1 MEQFNIQE
9 YLDSGV
15 IELYVFDQLSEA
27 EREAVEKLAAQYP
40 EIQNEIAEVENAM
53 GAYHT
58 LEGLTPPDYILSNIL
73 AETAALPAITTAPD
87 PSLKEVK
94 ALPRKSMAWLPIAA
108 AVVGLALAG
117 WMFMEKQTAQLNAD
131 KLQQELWA
139 LRSKEQDCAKDLAF
153 ADKQLTI
160 LRQQEG
166 NKRVVVKNID
176 ATKKQPIAAVYWNQ
190 SQRFAHLDL
199 IDLSNPG
206 SGKQYQ
212 LWAFVEGQAAPVSIG
227 VVSWE
232 DIQKGVISFKFDQ
245 KPAAFAISLERFGGS
260 PTPTDVRGASAPLEN
275 IKG

>member
-53 GAYHT
+53 GAYHA

-73 AETAALPAITTAPD
+73 AETATVPVAPVASGPLVQALP
-87 PSLKEVK
+87 K
-94 ALPRKSMAWLPIAA
+94 KSISWLPIAA
-108 AVVGLALAG
+108 AVAGLALAG
-117 WMFMEKQTAQLNAD
+117 WMFMEKQTAQHNAD
-131 KLQQELWA
+131 KMQQELWT

-153 ADKQLTI
+153 VSKQLTI

-176 ATKKQPIAAVYWNQ
+176 ATKRQPIAAVYWNQ
-190 SQRFAHLDL
+190 SKRFAHLDL
-199 IDLSNPG
+199 IDLKNPG

-212 LWAFVEGQAAPVSIG
+212 LWSFVEGQASPGSIG

-232 DIQKGVISFKFDQ
+232 DIQNGVISFKFDQ

>member
-73 AETAALPAITTAPD
+73 AETATLPIVTATPE

-94 ALPRKSMAWLPIAA
+94 ALPRKRMAWLPIAA

-117 WMFMEKQTAQLNAD
+117 WMFMEKQTAQQNAD

-139 LRSKEQDCAKDLAF
+139 LRSKEQDCAKNEQFLQ
-153 ADKQLTI
+153 KQLTI
-160 LRQQEG
+160 LSQDG
-166 NKRVVVKNID
+166 IKKIIVKGGD
-176 ATKKQPIAAVYWNQ
+176 QPIAAVYWNQ
-190 SQRFAHLDL
+190 NEKAAHLNFLNLQD
-199 IDLSNPG
+199 PG
-206 SGKQYQ
+206 SNKQYQ
-212 LWAFVEGQAAPVSIG
+212 LWAIVAGQPVSLG
-227 VVSWE
+227 VVDWAE
-232 DIQKGVISFKFDQ
+232 IQKGLVSFKFDQ
-245 KPAAFAISLERFGGS
+245 KPEAFAISLEKQGGS
-260 PTPTDVRGASAPLEN
+260 PTPTDVKGA
-275 IKG
+275 GVV